1 VSSSFTFL
9 SWARAGVSA
18 SLPAPHP
25 LPATPTPADVV
36 AATAASDAAA
46 RIAASVTVTTDSGG
60 SPTAGATVQL
70 LGPAD
75 ITGLI
80 ASQIV
85 RSDPPD
91 GAQAFPP
98 NLFPC
103 IELDRPDL
111 PWAFTPVGA
120 AGEQLQPWLVLIVVP
135 ADAAT
140 LTDATPTAPGQ
151 IVVDATQLPSL
162 DDAWAWAHVAVALPH
177 DQVGDV
183 NELQKDNPDVVISR
197 LMCPRQL
204 DGLTDYIGCVVPS
217 FKAGV
222 QAGLGDSASEA
233 KLTRAWD
240 NTVSGQIP
248 LPVYHAFSFRTGETG
263 DFHSLVLA
271 MKHRV
276 LKPDA
281 STRPVDITHP
291 GSEVPDAPVGTTI
304 GLEGALRVP
313 DAGETDWPTAVS
325 EPFQEALIPLLD
337 AGAQTN
343 GHGHVLA
350 PPLYGR
356 WLAAHQ
362 TVPAESGAAGR
373 PVWLRTLNVDPRH
386 RMVAG
391 IAART
396 IQRHAQTLLAQ
407 AWEQVDQVTAANA
420 LLRAAQL
427 ARTRAAHA
435 WHRLGALDAPTLL
448 ALAGPALARTRV
460 GAKTAHGD
468 VGATSY
474 PAGLLTGAARRIA
487 RPRGPLGRRLGLQPG
502 ALVHAGADP
511 AATAIGGAPAPWSVS
526 HVHHAAAEIQHA
538 DVRDGFVPLSSKDKP
553 PDGKGKPVKIG
564 NPLAEALR
572 GAAATLIGDQTT
584 LLKAHDQAPALN
596 LGALATEVLAALNPE
611 QTVTA
616 RVGSRI
622 KVPARPAHVDPLD
635 PVLAVPQFPQPLW
648 ETLDETSRDLLFP
661 GLARI
666 PRETVTAL
674 ETNPRFVEA
683 FLVGANHEL
692 GAQLLFA
699 EYPTD
704 QRGTG
709 FRQFWDARGRVP
721 KPATDDDAHDI
732 DAISD
737 WHKDADLGDNMRHGG
752 AGDVVLVLRGELL
765 RRYDVT
771 VYAVPATTV
780 APRPRGFDTDP
791 ANERYPL
798 FSGRIGDVAF
808 YGFDFTADDARGSEA
823 DGEPGYYFVLQ
834 QHAIA
839 PHFGL
844 LAATEQYIGQAPYEA
859 GVVTW
864 DNVSTADAS
873 GKRVPMLYAPVAQA
887 WAAAASWP
895 TGAVW
900 GADAASQAALCLQHP
915 VRVAI
920 HAEDLLPT

>member
-1 VSSSFTFL
+1 MSSFTFL
-9 SWARAGVSA
+9 SWARAGISA
-18 SLPAPHP
+18 SLPPVGIG
-25 LPATPTPADVV
+25 ATT
-36 AATAASDAAA
+36 TADAAA
-46 RIAASVTVTTDSGG
+46 RIPVSVTVSTDSGG
-60 SPTAGATVQL
+60 SPSAGATVQL

-91 GAQAFPP
+91 RAQAFPP

-103 IELDRPDL
+103 VELDRPDL
-111 PWAFTPVGA
+111 PWAFTPVGSA
-120 AGEQLQPWLVLIVVP
+120 NEKLQPWLVLIVVP
-135 ADAAT
+135 ADAAQ
-140 LTDATPTAPGQ
+140 LTDATPTAPGH

-162 DDAWAWAHVAVALPH
+162 ADAWAWAHVAVAVPS

-183 NELQKDNPDVVISR
+183 NELQKHNPDVVISR

-204 DGLTDYIGCVVPS
+204 DGLTDYLGCVVPS

-222 QAGLGDSASEA
+222 QAGLGDSVSET
-233 KLTRAWD
+233 KLARAWD
-240 NTVSGQIP
+240 NTVAGLVT
-248 LPVYHAFSFRTGETG
+248 LPVYHAFSFRTGEAG
-263 DFHSLVLA
+263 DFRSLALA

-276 LKPDA
+276 LTDDA

-291 GSEVPDAPVGTTI
+291 GSGVPAAPDGTTI

-313 DAGETDWPTAVS
+313 DAGETDWPNAVS
-325 EPFQEALIPLLD
+325 APFQEALIPLLD
-337 AGAQTN
+337 AGAQTAS
-343 GHGHVLA
+343 GGGHVLA

-356 WLAAHQ
+356 WLAAHA
-362 TVPAESGAAGR
+362 TVPDETAGTSGQ

-396 IQRHAQTLLAQ
+396 VQRHAQTLLAQ
-407 AWEQVDQVTAANA
+407 AWEQIDQVNAANA
-420 LLRAAQL
+420 LLRSAQL
-427 ARTRAAHA
+427 ARTRAARA
-435 WHRLGALDAPTLL
+435 WSRLGALDAPVLL

-460 GAKTAHGD
+460 GSKTAHGE
-468 VGATSY
+468 VSASSY

-487 RPRGPLGRRLGLQPG
+487 RPRGPLGRRLGLKPG
-502 ALVHAGADP
+502 STVHAAADP
-511 AATAIGGAPAPWSVS
+511 DATAVGGAPAPWSVS
-526 HVHHAAAEIQHA
+526 HVHVSAPQIQHA
-538 DVRDGFVPLSSKDKP
+538 DVRDGFVPLTSKDPP
-553 PDGKGKPVKIG
+553 PDGQGKPVKIG
-564 NPLAEALR
+564 NPLAEGLR
-572 GAAATLIGDQTT
+572 AAAATLVGDQTA
-584 LLKAHDQAPALN
+584 LLKAGDQPPVLN
-596 LGALATEVLAALNPE
+596 LGALATDVLAALDPE
-611 QTVTA
+611 ETVGA
-616 RVGSRI
+616 RVASRVT
-622 KVPARPAHVDPLD
+622 VPARPTYVDPLD

-648 ETLDETSRDLLFP
+648 ETLDETSRELLFP

-683 FLVGANHEL
+683 FFVGANHEL

-721 KPATDDDAHDI
+721 APATPEDAHDI
-732 DAISD
+732 GAISD
-737 WHKDADLGDNMRHGG
+737 WHKDSDLGDNVLHGG

-765 RRYDVT
+765 RRYEVT

-780 APRPRGFDTDP
+780 SPRPRGIDTNP
-791 ANERYPL
+791 AHERYPR
-798 FSGRIGDVAF
+798 FSGRIGDVGF
-808 YGFDFTADDARGSEA
+808 YGFDFTADEARGSEA
-823 DGEPGYYFVLQ
+823 GGEPGYYFVLQ

-844 LAATEQYIGQAPYEA
+844 LAAADGDLGQAPQDE
-859 GVVTW
+859 GVVSW
-864 DNVSTADAS
+864 GNVSSAGAD
-873 GKRVPMLYAPVAQA
+873 GKPVPMLYAPLAPGGHWFA
-887 WAAAASWP
+887 GYSWP
-895 TGAVW
+895 GPVW

-920 HAEDLLPT
+920 HAEDLLRT